1 MVNEKTKKVLKW
13 ILIICAAITAAITTI
28 MESGC
33 QRKAYIKGAGIHVD
47 SIQIEKNLKIK

>member
-13 ILIICAAITAAITTI
+13 ILVICAAITAAVTVI

-33 QRKAYIKGAGIHVD
+33 QRKVYIKGVGICVD
-47 SIQIEKNLKIK
+47 SIQIGKDLKIK